1 MAGWPAG
8 STMGD
13 MDETNPKSP
22 QPKASLSDYLAAER
36 TLLAWIRT
44 GITLMGF
51 GFVVARFG
59 LFLRALSAMGNL
71 PLRPGIGSPWIGST
85 LVALGVAVNLYGTVA
100 HWRRVKQMKS
110 GGELDISP
118 FSGGSILAIILGLFG
133 IGLMIYLLSF

>member
-1 MAGWPAG
+1 
-8 STMGD
+8 
-13 MDETNPKSP
+13 MDSP
-22 QPKASLSDYLAAER
+22 PNTRQKASLSDYLAAER

-100 HWRRVKQMKS
+100 HWQRVKQMKA
-110 GGELDISP
+110 GDELDVRP
-118 FSGGSILAIILGLFG
+118 FSGGS
-133 IGLMIYLLSF
+133 